1 MSSSL
6 KDWRDDFWDAKTIIV
21 SELRGENMLGA
32 EERSLEGWT
41 EVLFAIMRVAYFVV
55 LEGRYC

>member
-21 SELRGENMLGA
+21 SEFRGENMPGA
-32 EERSLEGWT
+32 GLSLEGWA
-41 EVLFAIMRVAYFVV
+41 EIVVAIMRVAYFVV
-55 LEGRYC
+55 LEGRCC